1 MIRIVPMRVIDVFL
15 CFLGNRS
22 EIIVK
27 GASNITRVVKVTN
40 SNIIN
45 RKGSRNIR

>member
-1 MIRIVPMRVIDVFL
+1 MTVIDVFL
-15 CFLGNRS
+15 CFFGNRS

-27 GASNITRVVKVTN
+27 GVSNTTKVTN

-45 RKGSRNIR
+45 RKGSRNIRWKII